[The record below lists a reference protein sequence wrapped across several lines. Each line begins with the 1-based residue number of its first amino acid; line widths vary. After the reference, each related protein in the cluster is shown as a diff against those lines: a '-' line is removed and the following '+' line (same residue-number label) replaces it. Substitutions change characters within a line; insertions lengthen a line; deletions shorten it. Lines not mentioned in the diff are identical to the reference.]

1 MKKGQIISLDFI
13 MSLILIVLAIGMVMQ
28 LSEIENYNFKDKEL
42 QDNTQI
48 IGKTAANNLVN
59 SPKIVCELVD
69 VRDENI
75 ILSYISNCL
84 PDFNF
89 ASPFNECGG
98 SESACKTWDKYGKN
112 HRTFKPVLKE
122 FLGLPENYSCF
133 IKITGGK
140 IDSTK
145 NAALLSDCE
154 LSPPATAKN
163 VYAIDLNV
171 VFHNKVNGNTGKT
184 LTVDKN
190 EFEQCIKSGPKYNDS
205 DLDCFMY
212 PATIKFMVWKN
223 D

>member
-13 MSLILIVLAIGMVMQ
+13 MSLVLLVLAVGLVLQ

-42 QDNTQI
+42 KDDTQI
-48 IGKTAANNLVN
+48 MGKTAANNLVN
-59 SPKIVCELVD
+59 SPKLVCELVD
-69 VRDENI
+69 FRDQNTV
-75 ILSYISNCL
+75 LSYMSNCL

-89 ASPFNECGG
+89 TAPYTACGG
-98 SESACKTWDKYGKN
+98 SETACKTWDKYGN
-112 HRTFKPVLKE
+112 LHRTFKPLLKE
-122 FLGLPENYSCF
+122 FLGLPEDYSCF
-133 IKITGGK
+133 IKVTGGK
-140 IDSTK
+140 VIPTL

-154 LSPPATAKN
+154 ISPPALAKN

-171 VFHNKVNGNTGKT
+171 VFHNKVNGTTGKT

-190 EFEQCIKSGPKYNDS
+190 EFEQCRVYGPDGIHCN
-205 DLDCFMY
+205 LY